1 MKIKLKDLLK
11 ECIEFELS
19 ESELDKNKLD
29 LITNYLSICVM
40 EGILKSNSPQF
51 TMLLRQAMVY
61 SKSE

>member
-29 LITNYLSICVM
+29 LITNYLTFCVM